1 MGHSA
6 ERQSL
11 PELLLPQEA
20 IVHKIDIN
28 DELPEPKI
36 EYKDATIKG
45 RILDYR
51 PGLVSKIV
59 PIIFDPVKG
68 AYESEEVK
76 INNDGT
82 FVTRVKVPTTT
93 SAAIRLFGKMI
104 TFYAVPGEE
113 SSVIINTRELCR
125 QQSKFHK
132 DDKPYGEAVYFGG
145 TLAGLSQEYSNCTL
159 KTSILNDYR
168 QLFKDVAGMDASA
181 YKDLSMESGLI
192 SWHP

>member
-1 MGHSA
+1 M
-6 ERQSL
+6 
-11 PELLLPQEA
+11 
-20 IVHKIDIN
+20 
-28 DELPEPKI
+28 
-36 EYKDATIKG
+36 
-45 RILDYR
+45 
-51 PGLVSKIV
+51 
-59 PIIFDPVKG
+59 
-68 AYESEEVK
+68 
-76 INNDGT
+76 
-82 FVTRVKVPTTT
+82 PTTT

-159 KTSILNDYR
+159 KTSILNGLPPIIQGCSR
-168 QLFKDVAGMDASA
+168 NGLPALTKTS
-181 YKDLSMESGLI
+181 SMESGPI

>member
-1 MGHSA
+1 M
-6 ERQSL
+6 
-11 PELLLPQEA
+11 LPQEA

-93 SAAIRLFGKMI
+93 SAAIRLFGK
-104 TFYAVPGEE
+104 
-113 SSVIINTRELCR
+113 
-125 QQSKFHK
+125 
-132 DDKPYGEAVYFGG
+132 
-145 TLAGLSQEYSNCTL
+145 
-159 KTSILNDYR
+159 
-168 QLFKDVAGMDASA
+168 
-181 YKDLSMESGLI
+181 
-192 SWHP
+192 